1 MMTRTPSLQG
11 VGSIVSIWT
20 IPLLVLA
27 ALLWTPVA
35 VAQAPVAPTIQQSEI
50 EILRG
55 ADIVQPA
62 TVSYKRV
69 LQGQAV
75 EDVADQSLGVLRIP
89 RPSDLDAIQYTDR
102 SRGFAVNLQH
112 AMIVADGQLVDVQIS
127 DRAARGAASASTIAH
142 ELLIIRPPAADAFD
156 VTVPDGLECA
166 RLEPG
171 SDEDRGSRGR
181 LFDDRPCKQVRGV
194 ETVVDVAAWYDV
206 SLTNNLSGIRT
217 VAGASHNARELR
229 GWMRSLAPGGEQIRF
244 VLVATPPAVERPTIV
259 TMRRDTTVLGPTLA
273 TVDGEFRINRVST
286 SGFEWITTAAALG
299 GPNRSDLPGRTDPRY
314 EATRLKGDLTTTVR
328 WNASP
333 DQRYELSLFGSTQP
347 TFSDQ
352 AVGDH
357 HDVPYGASV
366 AARFG
371 APNQV
376 GVELRLEG
384 SYEDDP
390 FQRNTLASG
399 DQRVRFLLGLDRGSL
414 IKGRTHWRL
423 SAGPTYFVDRNGI
436 FETRGN
442 ARQLGYSVD
451 GVFTRVVNTRIPT
464 LLSVGGV
471 VNQSWGYVQD
481 TDNSNL
487 SLAGRLSAKPRLNI
501 GGTMVALGPV
511 VYLGHTDNDY
521 ANFPGVTE
529 NNAQFGV
536 ELMTWV
542 TF

>member
-1 MMTRTPSLQG
+1 
-11 VGSIVSIWT
+11 
-20 IPLLVLA
+20 VLWVPA
-27 ALLWTPVA
+27 TH
-35 VAQAPVAPTIQQSEI
+35 AQTPVAPTIPQSEI
-50 EILRG
+50 EIRRG

-62 TVSYKRV
+62 TVFYKRV
-69 LQGQAV
+69 LPGQAL
-75 EDVADQSLGVLRIP
+75 EDVADQPLGVLRIP

-127 DRAARGAASASTIAH
+127 DRAARGAASASSVEH
-142 ELLIIRPPAADAFD
+142 ELLIIRPPDDDAFD

-166 RLEPG
+166 RLTPG
-171 SDEDRGSRGR
+171 SADDQQSRGR
-181 LFDDRPCKQVRGV
+181 LFDDRPCKQVQGV

-206 SLTNNLSGIRT
+206 SLTNSLSGIRT
-217 VAGASHNARELR
+217 VAGSAHNARELR
-229 GWMRSLAPGGEQIRF
+229 GWLRSLAPGGEQIRF
-244 VLVATPPAVERPTIV
+244 VIVATPPAIERPTVV
-259 TMRRDTTVLGPTLA
+259 TVRRDTTVFDPALA
-273 TVDGEFRINRVST
+273 TVDGQFRINRVSV

-299 GPNRSDLPGRTDPRY
+299 GPNRSDLPGRTAPRY
-314 EATRLKGDLTTTVR
+314 KATRLKGDISSTIR
-328 WNASP
+328 WNATP

-347 TFSDQ
+347 TLSSQ

-371 APNQV
+371 APNKV

-414 IKGRTHWRL
+414 ITGRTHWRL
-423 SAGPTYFVDRNGI
+423 STGPTYFVDRNGI
-436 FETRGN
+436 WETRGT
-442 ARQLGYSVD
+442 ARQLGYTVD
-451 GVFTRVVNTRIPT
+451 GVLSRVVHTRIPT

-481 TDNSNL
+481 AGNTNL
-487 SLAGRLSAKPRLNI
+487 SVAGRLSAKPRLNI

-511 VYLGHTDNDY
+511 VYLSHTESDY
-521 ANFPGVTE
+521 ADFPGFTE